1 MGGIMTF
8 LNNTNT
14 DIGNTLWGR
23 FQVGLLFMIM
33 LLQPFKS
40 LHGFYDGLLII
51 SLVIIG
57 ISIYIKQFELPSK
70 TFLILLGI
78 YTLSILISTIIS
90 VDRKESLDGIRSEFL
105 KQIIVFTIILVP
117 MASAVQKR
125 NGVLWGFLL
134 SGVIMNTIGLFPYF
148 WGGLATKDNRL
159 VSFSESYTRLA
170 YFYVFLV
177 PFLVLLIPREKKWE
191 TACVYILI
199 ILSLLATLFTKTRG
213 GWICVPL
220 AALIACLITYKWKML
235 LSLILIILI
244 GGAVMFS
251 ISPSL
256 RSRASDFREV
266 KDWSGS
272 FGLRKGTWQSA
283 TNTIKKRPI
292 FGAGYGK
299 YIFRK
304 VYELSP
310 VEGSEPYCDTH
321 NTYLEILTQ
330 RGIFGFLVTLFLYLF
345 FFKISFNI
353 SQYHSEWGKPFFA
366 YFIAI
371 SFAFAIFSLVDNIYV
386 KETGRYLWQMAGLS
400 MIFFKDAASKEIHK
414 R

>member
-1 MGGIMTF
+1 MAF
-8 LNNTNT
+8 FNKTNA

-57 ISIYIKQFELPSK
+57 ISIYTKQFKLPSK

-78 YTLSILISTIIS
+78 YTFSILISTIIS
-90 VDRKESLDGIRSEFL
+90 VDIKESLDGIRSELL
-105 KQIIVFTIILVP
+105 KQLIVFIIILVP

-125 NGVLWGFLL
+125 NGVLWGFML

-148 WGGLATKDNRL
+148 LGCLASKDNRL

-170 YFYVFLV
+170 YFYVYLV
-177 PFLVLLIPREKKWE
+177 PFLVLLIPREKKWK
-191 TACVYILI
+191 TASVYILL
-199 ILSLLATLFTKTRG
+199 ILSLLATLLTKTRG
-213 GWICVPL
+213 GWICIPL
-220 AALIACLITYKWKML
+220 AAFIACLITLRWKEL

-244 GGAVMFS
+244 GGVLIFS

-256 RSRASDFREV
+256 RSRASDFQEV

-304 VYELSP
+304 VYELNP

-330 RGIFGFLVTLFLYLF
+330 RGVFGFFVTLALYLYFLKITF
-345 FFKISFNI
+345 FV
-353 SQYHSEWGKPFFA
+353 SQTHSEWGSALFA

-371 SFAFAIFSLVDNIYV
+371 SVAFAIFSLVDNIYV
-386 KETGRYLWQMAGLS
+386 KETGRYLWQMAALS
-400 MIFFKDAASKEIHK
+400 MVFFNDAASKENCK
-414 R
+414 K